1 MRWLRYVF
9 AAAALVLLGWALK
22 RQLDTRREVHRDD
35 APGSGPATSPVEQEM
50 EDQAIERARSEV
62 ASGEYDMQG

>member
-1 MRWLRYVF
+1 MRWLKYVF
-9 AAAALVLLGWALK
+9 AAAALLLLGWAVK
-22 RQLDTRREVHRDD
+22 RQLDTRRELRRGH
-35 APGSGPATSPVEQEM
+35 APGSSPATSAVEQEM